1 MLPIVATTTV
11 PNNRRV
17 VMELPDIEPGT
28 LVTVLIVSADMTA
41 PLVDANSA
49 RRRANGWL
57 IDNVGNLLMG
67 KNPRLLSDGQ
77 RSWWQVAVYVT
88 NVYREPFGP
97 VGFVEVDAASGEILS
112 DEQTVEELQR
122 NGAHLERHPLASG
135 N

>member
-11 PNNRRV
+11 QNDRRV

-28 LVTVLIVSADMTA
+28 LVTVLVVPADMTA

-112 DEQTVEELQR
+112 DEQTVEELQI

>member
-1 MLPIVATTTV
+1 
-11 PNNRRV
+11 
-17 VMELPDIEPGT
+17 MELPDIEPGT
-28 LVTVLIVSADMTA
+28 LVTVLIVSAGMTA

-112 DEQTVEELQR
+112 DEQTVEELQS
-122 NGAHLERHPLASG
+122 NGAHLERHPLAPG